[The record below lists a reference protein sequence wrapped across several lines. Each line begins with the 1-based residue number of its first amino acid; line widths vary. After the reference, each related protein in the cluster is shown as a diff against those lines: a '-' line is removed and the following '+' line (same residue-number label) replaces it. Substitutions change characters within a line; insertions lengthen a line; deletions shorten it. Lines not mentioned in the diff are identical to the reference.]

1 MRISDW
7 SSDVCSSDLGVD
19 AYDLYG
25 RVIESFEGGMAKLR
39 FGGDMALEALPQAR
53 RPTAR
58 VQTVDLF
65 AGPVKLDAKGN
76 AQIDLPVPDF
86 NGTLRV
92 SALVYS
98 ADRYGNRDVEPVV
111 RAPIVAETRLPT
123 VLASGDN
130 STVPLALTNFT
141 RSEERR

>member
-92 SALVYS
+92 SALVYYERKS
-98 ADRYGNRDVEPVV
+98 VVEGKGVSVLLDYGGPR
-111 RAPIVAETRLPT
+111 IIKKK
-123 VLASGDN
+123 
-130 STVPLALTNFT
+130 TN
-141 RSEERR
+141 

>member
-7 SSDVCSSDLGVD
+7 SSDVCSSDLNRHFFAQRRLGVD

-39 FGGDMALEALPQAR
+39 FGGDMALEALPQPR

-65 AGPVKLDAKGN
+65 AGPLKLDAKGN

-86 NGTLRV
+86 TGTLRV
-92 SALVYS
+92 PAPVSP
-98 ADRYGNRDVEPVV
+98 ADRHGTRQPHT
-111 RAPIVAETRLPT
+111 VARPPHLPAAT
-123 VLASGDN
+123 
-130 STVPLALTNFT
+130 TPP
-141 RSEERR
+141 R

>member
-1 MRISDW
+1 
-7 SSDVCSSDLGVD
+7 
-19 AYDLYG
+19 
-25 RVIESFEGGMAKLR
+25 MAKLR

-76 AQIDLPVPDF
+76 AQIDLTVTDF

-98 ADRYGNRDVEPVV
+98 ADRYGNRDVENVV
-111 RAPIVAETRLPT
+111 RAPLVAESSLQRA
-123 VLASGDN
+123 LAPGDQ
-130 STVPLALTNFT
+130 SPDT
-141 RSEERR
+141 